1 VMKKAWY
8 VSIMIVVGF
17 LTLGMGSFGNQAT
30 IETPEP
36 DRNYAATLIDQ
47 SDVSMELEKLSYN
60 GQTYITGDM
69 GRARLSIDFLKISAI
84 FFYLEEDKIRA
95 EVTLKDGSVAT
106 IYMEKDIP
114 WFGSAAFADVRIETK
129 DIKKIGPLVYKPIE

>member
-1 VMKKAWY
+1 MKKTWY
-8 VSIMIVVGF
+8 LLMMMAIGCM
-17 LTLGMGSFGNQAT
+17 TLGMGSFGNQAT
-30 IETPEP
+30 VETPEP

-47 SDVSMELEKLSYN
+47 SDVSMALEKLSYN
-60 GQTYITGDM
+60 GQTYITGEM

-84 FFYLEEDKIRA
+84 FFYLEDDRIRA
-95 EVTLKDGSVAT
+95 EILLNDGKKAT

-129 DIKKIGPLVYKPIE
+129 DIKTIGSLMLK

>member
-1 VMKKAWY
+1 MMKKAWY
-8 VSIMIVVGF
+8 MAIMIGVGF

-47 SDVSMELEKLSYN
+47 SDVSMKLEKLSCN

-69 GRARLSIDFLKISAI
+69 GRARLSIDFQKISAI
-84 FFYLEEDKIRA
+84 FFYLEEDKIRT
-95 EVTLKDGSVAT
+95 EITLKDGNVT
-106 IYMEKDIP
+106 TLYMEKDIP
-114 WFGSAAFADVRIETK
+114 WFGSSVFADVRIETK
-129 DIKKIGPLVYKPIE
+129 DIKKIGPLVSKAIE